1 MKWKIIFLTLLVLTS
16 ALIIGL
22 VRSGQ
27 TESKKSTAENTPEK
41 TALSNWENNSKKVP
55 VRNWKVLDPEL
66 SAEAAIV
73 QSLDDNFPFF
83 KSGSFKT
90 WPLASLTKLL
100 TAVVVMEKMDL
111 NEKII
116 ISQDV
121 SATEGEAG
129 DLRPG
134 ETYAA
139 RDLLKIMLI
148 ASSNRAAAAFE
159 YHVGH
164 DDFVK
169 MIMAKAREIGL
180 TQTVVYDAS
189 GLNDLNQG
197 TASDM
202 LALLNYIL
210 EKEPDILNYTRLPNL
225 LVQPANSDR
234 SHTVPNIDPLSS
246 RADFLGGKTGTS
258 PLARQ
263 NLVAILSMNGR
274 RVAVVLLGSKDRF
287 KETDELFD
295 WIARAYEF

>member
-1 MKWKIIFLTLLVLTS
+1 MKWKIIFLTLLVLAS
-16 ALIIGL
+16 AVVISL
-22 VRSGQ
+22 VRSGR
-27 TESKKSTAENTPEK
+27 TEEKKPIVDDAPEK
-41 TALSNWENNSKKVP
+41 TTLSNWENNLGKVP
-55 VRNWKVLDPEL
+55 ERNWKVLDPDL

-83 KSGSFKT
+83 KSGSFKM

-100 TAVVVMEKMDL
+100 TAAVVMEKIDL
-111 NEKII
+111 DEKII

-121 SATEGEAG
+121 ALTEGEAG

-164 DDFVK
+164 DEFVK
-169 MIMAKAREIGL
+169 MMTTKAREIGL
-180 TQTVVYDAS
+180 TQTTVYDAS

-210 EKEPDILNYTRLPNL
+210 EKEPDILNYTRLPSL

-234 SHTVPNIDPLSS
+234 SHTVPNIDPLSD
-246 RADFLGGKTGTS
+246 RPDFLGGKTGTS

-287 KETDELFD
+287 KETDELFN